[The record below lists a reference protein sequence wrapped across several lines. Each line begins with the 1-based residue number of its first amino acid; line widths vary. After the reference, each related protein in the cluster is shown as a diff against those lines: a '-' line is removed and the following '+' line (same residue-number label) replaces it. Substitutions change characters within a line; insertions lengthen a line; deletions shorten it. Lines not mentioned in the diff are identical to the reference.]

1 MSNRLIFSQN
11 AVSEVVGYMLL
22 LGIIVTSVGLVS
34 VLAIPIIEDAKEDA
48 YLKNMEQGFTVL
60 DSKVSLV
67 TLGKSPTQL
76 VQMNCPKGDI
86 TVYDQ
91 NTSHITVTYTDFNET
106 YEIYNESLG
115 TIQYQLG
122 ENKIAFE
129 GGGVFR
135 KYPGEGDPVTI
146 TPPEFHYNG
155 ETLTL
160 PIIKVE
166 GNQSVGGSGVVNIYL
181 VSNNT
186 PNVLFPNPDFD
197 SNYTNPLTLGKT
209 MSVVIKSDYYMGWA
223 NYIKER
229 TEAEVSTNSVNKE
242 VRVKLNAKPNSDSQ
256 DFEVPI
262 DVFGFNVSNESGLQ
276 NFSVI
281 LDNGSGDMKMR
292 LTTSETSTEPYF
304 TLYAQRSEGH
314 QSLGVT
320 IELFYYDNNDKE
332 GWKWDSLAM
341 WDEDRDEFHI
351 DFLND
356 TGNITYESG
365 ESDSWT
371 WVNASNCGGTYVNQQ
386 KNFSCGGQELVQHYM
401 SLVGPTFTFYPD
413 DDDQFFT
420 GFDPYNSSYILYYD
434 VMPPRITFMHV
445 VEHKIEVKVG

>member
-1 MSNRLIFSQN
+1 MSNRLIYSQD

-67 TLGKSPTQL
+67 ALGKSPTQL
-76 VQMNCPKGDI
+76 VQMYSKKGDI

-91 NTSHITVTYTDFNET
+91 NSSHMTVSFTNKTGTSFEL
-106 YEIYNESLG
+106 YNDSIG

-166 GNQSVGGSGVVNIYL
+166 GNQSTGGSGVLNIYL

-186 PNVLFPNPDFD
+186 PNILFPDFVDDD
-197 SNYTNPLTLGKT
+197 SEFKNPLAVGQQIN
-209 MSVVIKSDYYMGWA
+209 VVIKSDYYMAWA
-223 NYIKER
+223 NYIEQR
-229 TEAEVSTNSVNKE
+229 TEATVTTDDAAKE
-242 VRVKLNAKPNSDSQ
+242 VRVMLNAKPNEYDQ
-256 DFEVPI
+256 AYEPPI
-262 DVFGFNVSNESGLQ
+262 DVFGFNTDNASALQ
-276 NFSVI
+276 NFSIVFA
-281 LDNGSGDMKMR
+281 NGTSNFNSWM
-292 LTTSETSTEPYF
+292 TTSADSTEPYF
-304 TLYAQRSEGH
+304 DLITKKEGG
-314 QSLGVT
+314 LGPNGVS
-320 IELFYYDNNDKE
+320 IELNFYDEGEKETWKWAVQALKDAGNFDVDYLDNN
-332 GWKWDSLAM
+332 GS
-341 WDEDRDEFHI
+341 
-351 DFLND
+351 
-356 TGNITYESG
+356 ITYESNTN
-365 ESDSWT
+365 SWT
-371 WVNASNCGGTYVNQQ
+371 WVNETNCSGIYDKIVNNEINCSGQ
-386 KNFSCGGQELVQHYM
+386 KVIQHYM
-401 SLVGPTFTFYPD
+401 SHVGPTFSLVEVSAAGFEPDNSTFV
-413 DDDQFFT
+413 
-420 GFDPYNSSYILYYD
+420 LYYD
-434 VMPPRITFMHV
+434 VLPPRITFMHV
-445 VEHKIEVKVG
+445 VEHKMEVNVG

>member
-11 AVSEVVGYMLL
+11 AVSEVIGYMLL

-67 TLGKSPTQL
+67 ALGKSPAQL

-91 NTSHITVTYTDFNET
+91 NTSHITVTYTDFGNS

-122 ENKIAFE
+122 ENKIAYE

-166 GNQSVGGSGVVNIYL
+166 GNQSVGGTGVINIYL
-181 VSNNT
+181 KSNNT
-186 PNVLFPNPDFD
+186 PNVLYPNPDLD
-197 SNYTNPLTLGKT
+197 SNYTNPLTVGKT
-209 MSVVIKSDYYMGWA
+209 ISVVIKSDYYMGWA
-223 NYIKER
+223 NYIEER
-229 TEAEVSTNSVNKE
+229 TEAEVSTNSANKE
-242 VRVKLNAKPNSDSQ
+242 VRVKLNAKPNNGWQ
-256 DFEVPI
+256 DLETPI

-276 NFSVI
+276 NFSMI
-281 LDNGSGDMKMR
+281 LDDGGGNMRMR

-304 TLYAQRSEGH
+304 TLLAQRSGGESGY
-314 QSLGVT
+314 GVT
-320 IELFYYDNNDKE
+320 IELLYYDNTNDIE
-332 GWKWDSLAM
+332 WWKWASEPL
-341 WDEDRDEFHI
+341 WDEDKDQFVI
-351 DFLND
+351 DFMNENG
-356 TGNITYESG
+356 TIIYSSAQSE
-365 ESDSWT
+365 SWT
-371 WVNASNCGGTYVNQQ
+371 WGNDVNCGGNYTDGDP
-386 KNFSCGGQELVQHYM
+386 FICDGGEILQHYM

-413 DDDQFFT
+413 EFPHFT
-420 GFDPYNSSYILYYD
+420 GFNVTNSSYVLYYD
-434 VMPPRITFMHV
+434 VLPPRITFMHV
-445 VEHKIEVKVG
+445 VEHKMEVKVA